1 MLSRRSLAAL
11 ALTPVNPAAVAVA
24 AVPDPIFEAIARS
37 DAAQRRWEAEDESS
51 LDLTIAD
58 LELDAAQDAV
68 LATTPTTV
76 AGILALIAWA
86 RREHFLEAEP
96 DGTVVETIERAIA
109 GMVGSR

>member
-11 ALTPVNPAAVAVA
+11 ALTPVMPAAVAVA

-37 DAAQRRWEAEDESS
+37 DAAQRQWEAEDESS

-58 LELDAAQDAV
+58 LEQDAV

-96 DGTVVETIERAIA
+96 DGTVVETIERALA
-109 GMVGSR
+109 GVIERHRP